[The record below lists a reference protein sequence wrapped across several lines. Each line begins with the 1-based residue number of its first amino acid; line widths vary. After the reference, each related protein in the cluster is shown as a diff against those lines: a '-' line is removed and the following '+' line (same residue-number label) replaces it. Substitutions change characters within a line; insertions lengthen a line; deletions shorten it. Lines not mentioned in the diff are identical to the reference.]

1 MNLNIGR
8 GSREVI
14 SKEIEKITKSLSSY
28 IDKSSL
34 PAEIKPLLFPNSF
47 YSDNDQLLYPLL
59 FKKLFK
65 ISGKNDFLHRLSIAG
80 YLYFMHLLYVDKLID
95 KDDENDELPDSVM
108 LLRESVYHEESLK
121 ILFSLF
127 RSNHVFWEYWDV
139 RSKEFLQS
147 ILMDSKLNIDADLK
161 WYKQLCISKCAFLK
175 TPVDAFYS
183 IKRDDLN
190 KVVYNSLIAALDD
203 YSVARCMQDD
213 FEDFKKD
220 LIHKKNNWGIIK
232 LNKWFS
238 ENKIEIDQNDIN
250 LFEKYFYSSGIAEEL
265 LIESM
270 NYYNKSIVTFKK
282 YELDLLTLRT
292 ESFRNKCNL
301 MIVNIDAYREITF
314 SKLNSTT
321 KTTNNNNIDSSIVLA
336 LEYIQSQQ
344 KPSGYWAE
352 ISNKQGVSNIWA
364 TAFISMYLPD
374 VECRQKALNFLKKNK
389 QENFWGYNS
398 YWVYDF
404 DTTNCVMTTLNLTQD
419 KIFEEFLN
427 KAQQKDGGI
436 ATYNANSELAEL
448 LGIDN
453 FKYIKGWLQSHVC
466 VSALTFYMMCKHKAY
481 EKHNEKF
488 QSLLNYIL
496 KNKTKEN
503 LWETYWWSSPIYS
516 TVLIQKSLMLYD
528 FESYKSV
535 ISDSLKNLFKNQNK
549 NGSFSC
555 DILKKESVFY
565 SAMILDCV
573 SSNTIIFENFKK
585 EANRIKDWL
594 LGQQFINGSFISPY
608 FLLIPDGSVID
619 AKKIKNWE
627 ANLAGGHN
635 VITGEFNNLFSTAVA
650 FNALVN
656 YKNKYDKAG

>member
-14 SKEIEKITKSLSSY
+14 SKEINKITKELNNY
-28 IDKSSL
+28 IDQSSL
-34 PAEIKPLLFPNSF
+34 PPEIKSTLFPNSF
-47 YSDNDQLLYPLL
+47 YTDNDQLLYPLL

-65 ISGKNDFLHRLSIAG
+65 KSDKNKFLHRLSISG

-95 KDDENDELPDSVM
+95 KDDENDDLTDSVM

-121 ILFSLF
+121 MLFSLF
-127 RSNHVFWEYWDV
+127 KYNHIFWEYWDI
-139 RSKEFLQS
+139 RTKEFLQS
-147 ILMDSKLNIDADLK
+147 ILMDSKFNVDADLK
-161 WYKQLCISKCAFLK
+161 WYKKLCVSKCAFLK
-175 TPVDAFYS
+175 TPVDTFYS
-183 IKRDDLN
+183 IKNDDANKVIYDDL
-190 KVVYNSLIAALDD
+190 IFALDD

-220 LIHKKNNWGIIK
+220 LVHKKNNWGINK

-238 ENKIEIDQNDIN
+238 KNKIKIDQSDFN
-250 LFEKYFYSSGIAEEL
+250 LSEKYFYSSGIAEEI

-270 NYYNKSIVTFKK
+270 NYYNNSIKTFKK
-282 YELDLLTLRT
+282 YGLDLLTLRT

-314 SKLNSTT
+314 SKLNSTIE
-321 KTTNNNNIDSSIVLA
+321 KIKNDNLGKSIEFA
-336 LEYIQSQQ
+336 FEYIKSQQ
-344 KPSGYWAE
+344 KPSGCWAE
-352 ISNKQGVSNIWA
+352 ISNKQGVSDVWA

-374 VECRQKALNFLKKNK
+374 VECRQNALLFLKNNK
-389 QENFWGYNS
+389 QKKFWGYNS

-404 DTTNCVMTTLNLTQD
+404 DTTNCVMTSLNLTQD
-419 KIFEEFLN
+419 KSFVEFLN
-427 KAQQKDGGI
+427 NAQQKDGGI
-436 ATYNANSELAEL
+436 ATYDTNNELAEL

-453 FKYIKGWLQSHVC
+453 FKYIKGWLQSHIC

-488 QSLLNYIL
+488 QLLLNYIL
-496 KNKTKEN
+496 KNRTTEN
-503 LWETYWWSSPIYS
+503 LWETYWWSSNIYS
-516 TVLIQKSLMLYD
+516 TVLILKSLMLYD
-528 FESYKSV
+528 FERYKDIVLS
-535 ISDSLKNLFKNQNK
+535 SFNSLFIVQNK

-573 SSNTIIFENFKK
+573 SCNAIVFEMFKN
-585 EANRIKDWL
+585 EAIYLKDWL
-594 LGQQFINGSFISPY
+594 LGQQYINGSFASPY
-608 FLLIPDGSVID
+608 FLVIPDGTVLD
-619 AKKIKNWE
+619 PKKIKKWE
-627 ANLAGGHN
+627 ENLAGGHN

-650 FNALVN
+650 FHALVN
-656 YKNKYDKAG
+656 YKKIYDKVG